1 VREKK
6 NWERAFEALVEL
18 RKLDPDGWE
27 DWFEDGVPE
36 GAGWKTIASL
46 VEARIREIVEVEG

>member
-18 RKLDPDGWE
+18 KRLDPDGWE
-27 DWFEDGVPE
+27 DWYKTGVPE
-36 GAGWKTIASL
+36 GAGWKKIASL
-46 VEARIREIVEVEG
+46 VEARIGEIMEEE